1 MFDKSL
7 GPGVQWPM
15 AISSFPCPISEFQID
30 YTVICGQTF
39 RWRRDKSG
47 WWACLLPV
55 TDPLTGRMTH
65 HLARLWQDRDMV
77 YYETG
82 PKPRDLALLHDYFRL
97 DVSLPALARQFA
109 SHDPH
114 IAQAMT
120 SFAGLRVIR
129 QDPVECLF
137 SFLCSSAAPLYRIR
151 RTLAALCRE
160 YGDSWPGGEVGG
172 LEHFAFPP
180 VNRLAEANV
189 AHLAR
194 QGLGY
199 RARYVKETAQAV
211 MDNGGPLWLLGL
223 RTLPYPDAK
232 AALMTFPGVGE
243 KIADCI
249 CLFSLDKDNAIPVD
263 THVRKI
269 ANRYYLGGNHLPST
283 KTLSPKS
290 YAYIGDTLRAEF
302 GPMAGW
308 AQQYL
313 FFEDLF
319 EKGAWESYTA
329 LYQPLGEPVRPLVK

>member
-1 MFDKSL
+1 MT
-7 GPGVQWPM
+7 
-15 AISSFPCPISEFQID
+15 ISSFPCPLTEFQID

-65 HLARLWQDRDMV
+65 HLVRLWQDREAV
-77 YYETG
+77 YYETA
-82 PKPRDLALLHDYFRL
+82 PKPRDLSLVRDYFRL
-97 DVSLPALARQFA
+97 DVNLPALARRFS

-114 IAQAMT
+114 LHEAMT

-151 RTLAALCRE
+151 GAIAALCRE
-160 YGDSWPGGEVGG
+160 YGDPWPGSEVGG
-172 LEHFAFPP
+172 LEHFGFPP

-189 AHLAR
+189 PHLAR

-199 RARYVKETAQAV
+199 RARYIKDAAQSV

-223 RTLPYPDAK
+223 RSMPYVQAK
-232 AALMTFPGVGE
+232 ASLMTLSGVGE
-243 KIADCI
+243 KIADCV
-249 CLFSLDKDNAIPVD
+249 CLFSLDKDEAIPID

-269 ANRYYLGGNHLPST
+269 ANRHYLGTHHLPSS
-283 KTLSPKS
+283 KTLTPKS
-290 YAYIGDTLRAEF
+290 YAHIGDTLRAEF

-313 FFEDLF
+313 FFQDLYL
-319 EKGAWESYTA
+319 KNQWEAYTS
-329 LYQPLGEPVRPLVK
+329 LYQPFSEPTRPLKK